1 MTIRMTMT
9 NINIATT
16 TRAPSVGLGNNFRFS
31 LKNSHGIQP
40 AVYLG
45 TFWNISLQVKLF
57 ADALDTGSF
66 DKHFSPLIIQ
76 AGSFETHPLHHFLIL
91 TILIILLVLLIP
103 RVSEEAS
110 NCTSMFIDYRQCRT
124 RSEIY
129 WDKKREGRVFIPSR
143 SQNSPKPHR
152 RVIFLRAGFHFQI
165 SSVFPP
171 PPPIQPFFAS
181 CIWLWHHLWMAWCNS
196 LQVVPNNS

>member
-1 MTIRMTMT
+1 M
-9 NINIATT
+9 
-16 TRAPSVGLGNNFRFS
+16 
-31 LKNSHGIQP
+31 
-40 AVYLG
+40 
-45 TFWNISLQVKLF
+45 FWNISLQVKLF
-57 ADALDTGSF
+57 ADALDSGSF
-66 DKHFSPLIIQ
+66 DKHSSPLIIQ

-171 PPPIQPFFAS
+171 PPPPPHLFLLLAS
-181 CIWLWHHLWMAWCNS
+181 DCGIISEWLDVIHCKLS
-196 LQVVPNNS
+196 LIITNHKYTFLVGPGR

>member
-1 MTIRMTMT
+1 M
-9 NINIATT
+9 
-16 TRAPSVGLGNNFRFS
+16 
-31 LKNSHGIQP
+31 
-40 AVYLG
+40 
-45 TFWNISLQVKLF
+45 FWNISLQVKLF
-57 ADALDTGSF
+57 ADALDSGSF
-66 DKHFSPLIIQ
+66 DKHSSPLIIQ

-91 TILIILLVLLIP
+91 TILIILPTFILLIP

-152 RVIFLRAGFHFQI
+152 RVIFLRAASIFRSHRFFLLLLLLPPLI
-165 SSVFPP
+165 LFCVSHLTVASSLNGV
-171 PPPIQPFFAS
+171 
-181 CIWLWHHLWMAWCNS
+181 M
-196 LQVVPNNS
+196 